1 MTKPVHG
8 GNLAWAATVAG
19 CPVASIL
26 DFSASINPLGPPDSA
41 IHAIQTQIGKLKA
54 YPDPNYQELRKAL
67 SLVHPPLT
75 PEWILPGNGAAELLT
90 WAALDLSKLETTY
103 LLTPAF
109 GDYRRALQTFE
120 ANITECPLTLGESK
134 LVSPWSGIIETDL
147 NTGEAG
153 DSEIE
158 MNTLDKK
165 KGASQPLDLHQGFP
179 HSSKP
184 TAHTLSLTLNPHLSN
199 PSKKGL
205 LLNNPHNPTGMLIEP
220 EAIVPYLQEFSLVV
234 VDEAFMDFLP
244 PPQLQSL
251 IPLVTEFDN
260 LVILRS
266 LTKFYS
272 LPGLRLGYA
281 IAHPERLRKWQQWR
295 DPWPVN
301 TLAIG
306 AAQAVLQD
314 QKFQQLTWDWLADA
328 RPKLFQ
334 GLAELPGLQPYPGA
348 ANFLLVHSQ
357 KSVDWL
363 QITLLKQHRI
373 LIRDCL
379 SFPELGDRYFR
390 VAVRTQADN
399 QKLVNALAEI
409 FK

>member
-19 CPVASIL
+19 CPLAAIL

-41 IHAIQTQIGKLKA
+41 INAIQTQIGKLKA
-54 YPDPNYQELRKAL
+54 YPDPNYQELRRAL
-67 SLVHPPLT
+67 SLAHPPLT

-90 WAALDLSKLETTY
+90 WAALDLSKLDTTY
-103 LLTPAF
+103 LVTPAF
-109 GDYRRALQTFE
+109 GDYRRALQTFA
-120 ANITECPLTLGESK
+120 ANITESPLTLGES
-134 LVSPWSGIIETDL
+134 VIFDWSGMTNTDPQVINL
-147 NTGEAG
+147 R
-153 DSEIE
+153 
-158 MNTLDKK
+158 
-165 KGASQPLDLHQGFP
+165 
-179 HSSKP
+179 
-184 TAHTLSLTLNPHLSN
+184 
-199 PSKKGL
+199 KKGL
-205 LLNNPHNPTGMLIEP
+205 LLNNPHNPTGILLES
-220 EAIVPYLQEFSLVV
+220 EAIVPFLQEFSLVV

-244 PPQLQSL
+244 PPQPQSL
-251 IPLVTEFDN
+251 IPLVREFDN

-281 IAHPERLRKWQQWR
+281 IAHPERLQKWQQWR

-306 AAQAVLQD
+306 AAQAVIQD
-314 QKFQQLTWDWLADA
+314 EKFQQLTWDWLANA

-334 GLAELPGLQPYPGA
+334 GLAKLPGLKPYPSA
-348 ANFLLVHSQ
+348 ANFLLVESK
-357 KSVDWL
+357 KSVDKL
-363 QITLLKQHRI
+363 QIKLLKQHKI

-390 VAVRTQADN
+390 VAVRTEEDN
-399 QKLVNALAEI
+399 QKLVDALAEI
-409 FK
+409 LK